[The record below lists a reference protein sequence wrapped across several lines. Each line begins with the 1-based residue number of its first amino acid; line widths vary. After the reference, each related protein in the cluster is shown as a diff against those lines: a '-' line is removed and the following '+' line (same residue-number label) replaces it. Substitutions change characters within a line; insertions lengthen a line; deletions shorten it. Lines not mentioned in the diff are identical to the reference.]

1 MADPLSST
9 ANTFAPA
16 LKERSSL
23 FETGDASNI
32 MGRYRAAKSEA
43 ETSNAALEA
52 ASKRNKYADD
62 IRQSEFSIVQN
73 DRLKR
78 VWDQEAAQFQ
88 DADNFRKIRG
98 ETYSRLGEIDPESD
112 DFVDKLAIVTAEV
125 PGLAQD
131 DAAKAIIQ
139 AKQSSFDNYQRSKL
153 EDKRYEQARLKET
166 AKAQYAT
173 LFMLKNL
180 GVSKEEMDQ
189 ITDPETK
196 YVDPQA
202 AVILSGVKQREKE
215 EQKLSQAEMKEETKS
230 FLKTMGTDQEVLS
243 TAHFATD
250 VPKMNQV
257 FNTRFKAL
265 DTLGGDFDSLQ
276 TSIASGN
283 FTVESAQAEAARIVT
298 NRLMGGRP
306 YDPLRMTPEGKAE
319 VDAAVKLVTDAVNA
333 RLGMEYAL
341 KKKFRETAKTTKTE
355 PGSTNTEP
363 KSGVAAKPANQRLDS
378 AAASA
383 SSYIKDKLSASL
395 PPEDVDTA
403 Q

>member
-1 MADPLSST
+1 ML
-9 ANTFAPA
+9 
-16 LKERSSL
+16 
-23 FETGDASNI
+23 
-32 MGRYRAAKSEA
+32 
-43 ETSNAALEA
+43 LEQ